1 MKGGVVCQGEFY
13 NGQLVKGVQ
22 RVDKIGQLYDGE
34 MKNGQPHGKGKLVKR
49 NEGYIYNGEFK
60 DGSEEG
66 QGSMK
71 DDNLG
76 VAYYK
81 GEFKFGKPNGEGHMK
96 WTDNPRMY
104 VQDGA

>member
-1 MKGGVVCQGEFY
+1 M
-13 NGQLVKGVQ
+13 
-22 RVDKIGQLYDGE
+22 
-34 MKNGQPHGKGKLVKR
+34 KR

-60 DGSEEG
+60 DGYEHG
-66 QGSMK
+66 NGLMK

-76 VAYYK
+76 IAYFK

-104 VQDGA
+104 VMDGF